1 MCSAAR
7 FAKLDLLFTF
17 CSHKSM
23 TEWGKLTFKVVRI
36 ETAGQELLALAGNF
50 IVARAA
56 FDTSVALW
64 PTAWIELRQGARVL
78 NKSNEQS

>member
-1 MCSAAR
+1 
-7 FAKLDLLFTF
+7 
-17 CSHKSM
+17 M

-56 FDTSVALW
+56 FDTSVA
-64 PTAWIELRQGARVL
+64 GARVL
-78 NKSNEQS
+78 NKSNEKS

>member
-1 MCSAAR
+1 M
-7 FAKLDLLFTF
+7 
-17 CSHKSM
+17 
-23 TEWGKLTFKVVRI
+23 GKTDVNVVRI

-64 PTAWIELRQGARVL
+64 PTAWIVLRQGARVL

>member
-1 MCSAAR
+1 
-7 FAKLDLLFTF
+7 
-17 CSHKSM
+17 M
-23 TEWGKLTFKVVRI
+23 TEWGKLTFTVVRI

-64 PTAWIELRQGARVL
+64 PNAWIELRQGARVL
-78 NKSNEQS
+78 NKSNEAKWEANQGQG